1 MPIPLCTCGFSRA
14 PHFVPLLLLV
24 GVMTLVLIFRKSFEI
39 SCLFIIGRIIIH
51 HCLEAMRKTKALASI
66 LPTVIWKT
74 HESLLG
80 PHVFVHASIA
90 APHRQMLWRARWGVP
105 VHHLYPYIRCPGT
118 SFVSLH
124 QVPSVYRVLLSCSY
138 RVFRNRRRQ

>member
-1 MPIPLCTCGFSRA
+1 MPIPLCTCDFSRA
-14 PHFVPLLLLV
+14 PHFLPQLLLV

-51 HCLEAMRKTKALASI
+51 HCLEAMRKTNENQSTRVNSSHSHLKNARVSLGSPRFCSCLYRCTASSNALKGQ
-66 LPTVIWKT
+66 V
-74 HESLLG
+74 
-80 PHVFVHASIA
+80 
-90 APHRQMLWRARWGVP
+90 
-105 VHHLYPYIRCPGT
+105 RCPGT

-138 RVFRNRRRQ
+138 QSF